1 MTSKRSEFDPRYD
14 QAYQRGGSDGGF
26 RDIIDEAPQVVEISD
41 APQHQPGAAPQVWA
55 DLELRQR
62 RYRTLIWAMAGGL
75 VALGLFGFF
84 ADLIFPPE
92 PSYLQPNSYGYMTEP
107 WSQRLRYAAPNLINL
122 GVLTAVVQLV
132 LEQMQVFKL
141 RTGR

>member
-1 MTSKRSEFDPRYD
+1 MTSKQSDFDPRYD
-14 QAYQRGGSDGGF
+14 EAYQRGGGDGVF
-26 RDIIDEAPQVVEISD
+26 RDAVDEAPQVVEISD
-41 APQHQPGAAPQVWA
+41 APQHQPGATPKAWA

-62 RYRTLIWAMAGGL
+62 KYRMVVWVLAGGL
-75 VALGLFGFF
+75 LFLGLFGFF

-92 PSYLQPNSYGYMTEP
+92 PSYLQPNSYGYVTEP
-107 WSQRLRYAAPNLINL
+107 WSQRLRYAAPSLINL

-132 LEQMQVFKL
+132 LEQVQAFKL